1 MEDDSMLKFFLDM
14 SVPLRVM
21 ELKQR
26 GGPAKDDFERVHSYL
41 PLLGEEGNFLW
52 MRSEKKGTTAKVAN
66 AVADAI
72 AVLSFSPGGV
82 TLFGRHWES
91 RV

>member
-1 MEDDSMLKFFLDM
+1 MEDDSMLKLFLDM

-41 PLLGEEGNFLW
+41 PLLEEEGNFYGCAARRKERQRRLLTQW
-52 MRSEKKGTTAKVAN
+52 PMLLRFFRFRQAE
-66 AVADAI
+66 
-72 AVLSFSPGGV
+72 
-82 TLFGRHWES
+82 
-91 RV
+91 